1 MTFIPCSKIDT
12 HLHLACE
19 NAERGGMTIS
29 TYADMIPHLQKLNIS
44 KGIVLA
50 CGAQLPFLPGNEECM
65 AIYNADPVHY
75 AWMCS
80 PEPLNADTVYETLR
94 SYKAKGAVG
103 VGELTC
109 NVPLTDPALCAM
121 FDAAGRLQLPI
132 TLHMS
137 PAVGC
142 SYGVVDE
149 PGLPLLEL
157 CLQRFPNTVFV
168 GHSACFWCEISGD
181 APTDPHGRNG
191 YPTGP
196 VIPGGRI
203 SQLLEKYPNLFCDL
217 SATSGGQ
224 AITRDE
230 DYGIAFLE
238 RFSDR
243 MLFAT
248 DMTLVESEYPL
259 GAWLDQKA
267 QSGTLS
273 MEAYR
278 NICFEN
284 AKKLYS
290 L

>member
-1 MTFIPCSKIDT
+1 MAFAPCEKIDI
-12 HLHLACE
+12 HLHLAYE
-19 NAERGGMTIS
+19 QDDRRNRRIS
-29 TYADMIPHLQKLNIS
+29 TYNEMLPHFQKLNIT
-44 KGIVLA
+44 KGIVVSVGELLP
-50 CGAQLPFLPGNEECM
+50 QLPKNEECV
-65 AIYNADPVHY
+65 AIYKDDPAHY
-75 AWMCS
+75 AWMCD
-80 PEPLNADTVYETLR
+80 PEPIDPNSVYDTLR
-94 SYKAKGAVG
+94 GYKAQGAVG

-109 NVPLTDPALCAM
+109 NLPLNDPALWAV
-121 FDAAGRLQLPI
+121 FDAAGKLELPI

-149 PGLPLLEL
+149 PGLPLLEQ
-157 CLQRFPNTVFV
+157 CLKNFPNTVFV

-181 APTDPHGRNG
+181 APTDNRGRNG

-203 SQLLEKYPNLFCDL
+203 AQLLEQYPNLYCDL

-230 DYGIAFLE
+230 KYGLAFLE

-248 DMTLVESEYPL
+248 DMSQVGGEYPL
-259 GAWLDQKA
+259 WSWLDQKA
-267 QSGTLS
+267 ECGQLS
-273 MEAYR
+273 MDTYHKV
-278 NICFEN
+278 CYEN
-284 AKKLYS
+284 AKRLYR